1 MSASAATPKL
11 AAVPA
16 SPLTSRIAA
25 EFAATG
31 DVSSEPRRR
40 HALAGLVASGLP
52 TSRDENWKYVNLRPL
67 EKVRFAPSTE
77 ARPAITR
84 ADLPTAVGKSRYV
97 FVDGV
102 FDASLSSPSAEAG
115 VTVTTVAAGA
125 DAGAVLKAGSTGSAN
140 GGALSAGSTGSGNGG
155 ALSAGSTGSGNGGAL
170 SAGSTSSGN
179 GGALSAGSTSSG
191 NGGAA
196 SIGNAG
202 AANDAALPGDLRFA
216 LLNEAFATD
225 GAHIHVARGTDCEI
239 CVELVFVATAEAKAG
254 ASYPR
259 VSFKVDANAR
269 VGLIERHV
277 SIGSDANF
285 INCAVDVEVA
295 RDATVK
301 HYRVQQTGAR
311 AIWFDTLTAKL
322 AENAKYQ
329 VHMVNL
335 GALSARSTVN
345 VQLLGERSEVGVF
358 GASVGGKN
366 QVHDT
371 FALVE
376 HVAPNARTDQSFR
389 GIAGGRARVSFNGKV
404 VVRKGAHG
412 TDSSQSLRGLLAG
425 TDAEIDVRPQLE
437 IYTDDVRCNHG
448 ATAGKLDDNMLF
460 YLLSRGLDRET
471 ALRLLKWAF
480 LEDVVSKIEV
490 PELRRQIEESLA
502 GQMNESAAL
511 AASLA
516 PLAAGPAGATP
527 TQKDAAHG
535 QAGDGLPRVDGG
547 RATPAQKE
555 NR

>member
-1 MSASAATPKL
+1 MSATAPTPKP
-11 AAVPA
+11 AGAPA
-16 SPLTSRIAA
+16 SPLTARIAA

-31 DVSSEPRRR
+31 NGAGEPRRQR
-40 HALAGLVASGLP
+40 ALAALTEVGLP
-52 TSRDENWKYVNLRPL
+52 TSREENWKYVNLRPL
-67 EKVRFAPSTE
+67 DKVNFAPPPAGACS
-77 ARPAITR
+77 AVRPT
-84 ADLPTAVGKSRYV
+84 DLPAAIGKSRYV

-102 FDASLSSPSAEAG
+102 FDAVLSSPNGQAG
-115 VTVTTVAAGA
+115 VTVTT
-125 DAGAVLKAGSTGSAN
+125 GAVAN
-140 GGALSAGSTGSGNGG
+140 THE
-155 ALSAGSTGSGNGGAL
+155 
-170 SAGSTSSGN
+170 
-179 GGALSAGSTSSG
+179 
-191 NGGAA
+191 
-196 SIGNAG
+196 
-202 AANDAALPGDLRFA
+202 LPGDLRFA
-216 LLNEAFATD
+216 LLNEAFAID
-225 GAHIHVARGTDCEI
+225 GAGIQVTRGTECPI
-239 CVELVFVATAEAKAG
+239 CVELVFVATTEAKAG

-295 RDATVK
+295 RDASVQ

-322 AENAKYQ
+322 AENARYQ
-329 VHMVNL
+329 VHLVNL
-335 GALSARSTVN
+335 GALAARSTVN

-358 GASVGGKN
+358 GASVGGKS

-371 FALVE
+371 FALVD
-376 HVAPNARTDQSFR
+376 HIAPNARTEQSFR
-389 GIAGGRARVSFNGKV
+389 GIATGRARVAFNGKV

-437 IYTDDVRCNHG
+437 IYTDDVKCNHG

-490 PELRRQIEESLA
+490 PELRRQIEASLA
-502 GQMNESAAL
+502 GQLNESDAL
-511 AASLA
+511 AASQG
-516 PLAAGPAGATP
+516 PLAAEPAQKGAP
-527 TQKDAAHG
+527 HAAHG
-535 QAGDGLPRVDGG
+535 QAGDGLPRVDGE

-555 NR
+555 KY

>member
-1 MSASAATPKL
+1 MNVSQVTPKL
-11 AAVPA
+11 AATPA
-16 SPLTSRIAA
+16 SPLTARIAA
-25 EFAATG
+25 EFAAAG
-31 DVSSEPRRR
+31 NASGERQR
-40 HALAGLVASGLP
+40 ALAILAERGLP

-67 EKVRFAPSTE
+67 EKVRFVPPSAE
-77 ARPAITR
+77 ARPVITQ
-84 ADLPTAVGKSRYV
+84 ADLPIAIGKSRYV

-102 FDASLSSPSAEAG
+102 FEASLSSPNTLPG
-115 VTVTTVAAGA
+115 VTVITAKAAPG
-125 DAGAVLKAGSTGSAN
+125 AN
-140 GGALSAGSTGSGNGG
+140 GAHGVTLTSA
-155 ALSAGSTGSGNGGAL
+155 SAAPARATADG
-170 SAGSTSSGN
+170 TSDV
-179 GGALSAGSTSSG
+179 A
-191 NGGAA
+191 
-196 SIGNAG
+196 I
-202 AANDAALPGDLRFA
+202 PGDLRFA
-216 LLNEAFATD
+216 LLNQAFATD
-225 GAHIHVARGTDCEI
+225 GAQIQVARGTDCET

-259 VSFKVDANAR
+259 VSFKVEANAR
-269 VGLIERHV
+269 VGLIERHISV
-277 SIGSDANF
+277 GSDANF
-285 INCAVDVEVA
+285 INSAVDVDVA
-295 RDATVK
+295 RDASVQ

-322 AENAKYQ
+322 AENARYQ

-376 HVAPNARTDQSFR
+376 HVAPHARTDQSFR
-389 GIAGGRARVSFNGKV
+389 GIAGGRARVAFNGKV
-404 VVRKGAHG
+404 VVRKGANG

-437 IYTDDVRCNHG
+437 IYTDDVKCNHG

-490 PELRRQIEESLA
+490 PELRRQIEARLA
-502 GQMNESAAL
+502 GQMNEAAAL
-511 AASLA
+511 NGVLASAQDGL
-516 PLAAGPAGATP
+516 PRVDGERATP
-527 TQKDAAHG
+527 AQKGSPHAANG
-535 QAGDGLPRVDGG
+535 QTGDGLPRVDGE

-555 NR
+555 NI

>member
-11 AAVPA
+11 AAAPA
-16 SPLTSRIAA
+16 SPLTARIAA
-25 EFAATG
+25 EFASAG
-31 DVSSEPRRR
+31 DVSSEPQRQR
-40 HALAGLVASGLP
+40 ALATLVASGLP

-67 EKVRFAPSTE
+67 EKVRFAPSSE
-77 ARPAITR
+77 ARPVLTQ

-102 FDASLSSPSAEAG
+102 FDASLSSPSSEAG
-115 VTVTTVAAGA
+115 VTVTTVATGAG
-125 DAGAVLKAGSTGSAN
+125 
-140 GGALSAGSTGSGNGG
+140 
-155 ALSAGSTGSGNGGAL
+155 
-170 SAGSTSSGN
+170 
-179 GGALSAGSTSSG
+179 
-191 NGGAA
+191 
-196 SIGNAG
+196 AG
-202 AANDAALPGDLRFA
+202 AANDLALPGDLRFA

-225 GAHIHVARGTDCEI
+225 GAQIHVARGTDCEI

-259 VSFKVDANAR
+259 ISFKVDANAR

-285 INCAVDVEVA
+285 INCSVDVEVG
-295 RDATVK
+295 RDASVQ

-329 VHMVNL
+329 VYMVNL

-371 FALVE
+371 FALVD
-376 HVAPNARTDQSFR
+376 HVAPNARTEQSFR
-389 GIAGGRARVSFNGKV
+389 GIAGGRARVAFNGKV

-460 YLLSRGLDRET
+460 YLLSRGLDRDT

-480 LEDVVSKIEV
+480 LEDVVSKIQV
-490 PELRRQIEESLA
+490 PQLRQQIEENLA
-502 GQMNESAAL
+502 GRLE
-511 AASLA
+511 A
-516 PLAAGPAGATP
+516 PLPM
-527 TQKDAAHG
+527 
-535 QAGDGLPRVDGG
+535 
-547 RATPAQKE
+547 E
-555 NR
+555 NL

>member
-1 MSASAATPKL
+1 MSATQATPKL
-11 AAVPA
+11 VSVPA
-16 SPLTSRIAA
+16 SPLISRIAA
-25 EFAATG
+25 EFTAVTAGGAHAGGAATANG
-31 DVSSEPRRR
+31 TLAGGTAGGFALAERQ
-40 HALAGLVASGLP
+40 HALKALTDRGLP

-67 EKVRFAPSTE
+67 EKVRFAPPSTE
-77 ARPAITR
+77 GRPAIKPS
-84 ADLPTAVGKSRYV
+84 DLPAAIGKSRYV

-102 FDASLSSPSAEAG
+102 FDAALSSVNPQSG
-115 VTVTTVAAGA
+115 VTVTTASAGA
-125 DAGAVLKAGSTGSAN
+125 ASAAVTALAAANGTGSA
-140 GGALSAGSTGSGNGG
+140 APT
-155 ALSAGSTGSGNGGAL
+155 
-170 SAGSTSSGN
+170 
-179 GGALSAGSTSSG
+179 
-191 NGGAA
+191 GAA
-196 SIGNAG
+196 
-202 AANDAALPGDLRFA
+202 AAAPGTANGDLRFA
-216 LLNEAFATD
+216 LLNAAFATD
-225 GAHIHVARGTDCEI
+225 GAQIHVARGTDCQI
-239 CVELVFVATAEAKAG
+239 CIELVFVATAEAKAG

-259 VSFKVDANAR
+259 INFKVDANAR
-269 VGLIERHV
+269 VGLIERHI
-277 SIGSDANF
+277 SFGSDANF
-285 INCAVDVEVA
+285 INCAVEIEVA
-295 RDATVK
+295 RDASVQ
-301 HYRVQQTGAR
+301 HYRVQQAGAR
-311 AIWFDTLTAKL
+311 ALWFDTLTAKL

-329 VHMVNL
+329 VHMMNL
-335 GALSARSTVN
+335 GALSARSTVQ

-389 GIAGGRARVSFNGKV
+389 GIAGGRARVAFNGKV

-460 YLLSRGLDRET
+460 YLLSRGLDRDT

-502 GQMNESAAL
+502 GQLNESAAL
-511 AASLA
+511 AASQD
-516 PLAAGPAGATP
+516 PLAVAPAGPTPAQKGAP
-527 TQKDAAHG
+527 HAAHG
-535 QAGDGLPRVDGG
+535 QAGDGLPRVVGEQ
-547 RATPAQKE
+547 AKPAQTE